1 MSKLATGGEVFYFF
15 QVSADRWWHGE
26 RSEKF
31 SPNDGLKKKN
41 HKDTLYKC
49 SIIPKHCF
57 FFLSFY
63 LKFPIIKRVGRK
75 KKEAKKE
82 RETVWVCKAAQ
93 KCVRIIFS
101 L

>member
-57 FFLSFY
+57 FFPFLLSQISY
-63 LKFPIIKRVGRK
+63 NKESGK
-75 KKEAKKE
+75 KKKRGEKGKGN
-82 RETVWVCKAAQ
+82 
-93 KCVRIIFS
+93 S
-101 L
+101 LGLQSSSEMC